1 MKGNEPQLPGYILTV
16 HRLCV
21 LPAPFVLQE
30 TNWIDDPQ
38 VINDQSMQVKH
49 CWRHPRH
56 KKRLIPFL
64 SRGEANEPN
73 KHSAPATQLQSSC
86 LLCATV
92 KIHRSK
98 RTPLAASKGLSP
110 SSHRSY
116 FPMCLLSSC
125 HCRSTLMCRSAECHF
140 NRQQTRTNH
149 RVCVCAQVRLLC
161 NHFPHYTRPDSAILF
176 ITNLL
181 KRKKY
186 IYGNPYYYSS
196 FLSKQ
201 PNIAS
206 MFYNTSKERRTAI
219 KIESPLA

>member
-64 SRGEANEPN
+64 SRGEANEPS

-149 RVCVCAQVRLLC
+149 RVCVCVCKSDCSVTTSHITHVQTLLYYLLQTC
-161 NHFPHYTRPDSAILF
+161 SSGKNIYMETPITILHFYQNNPT
-176 ITNLL
+176 LL
-181 KRKKY
+181 QCFTIQAKREE
-186 IYGNPYYYSS
+186 
-196 FLSKQ
+196 L
-201 PNIAS
+201 
-206 MFYNTSKERRTAI
+206 
-219 KIESPLA
+219 L